1 MLINTYFRGK
11 LGVEVLFIQ
20 GVTTEICN
28 VHEQWHSYDRTIN
41 LRHLH
46 PRLAY
51 CAMGAERETGRKPQ
65 GERQGPH
72 APCEVVG
79 GELDVVGRGAKQQ

>member
-1 MLINTYFRGK
+1 MCTSTVKTGLSIYVTY
-11 LGVEVLFIQ
+11 
-20 GVTTEICN
+20 TP
-28 VHEQWHSYDRTIN
+28 D
-41 LRHLH
+41 
-46 PRLAY
+46 LAY